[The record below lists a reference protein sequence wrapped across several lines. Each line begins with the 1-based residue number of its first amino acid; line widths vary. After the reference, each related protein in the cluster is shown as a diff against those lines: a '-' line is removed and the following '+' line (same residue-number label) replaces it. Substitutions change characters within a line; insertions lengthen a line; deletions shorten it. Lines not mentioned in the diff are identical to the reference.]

1 MLQLFL
7 SQNVTWE
14 TKPNDLK
21 CFGSF
26 RKSIVQLDVAH
37 TKKALVVPAFETLR
51 YRLSFPKSKA
61 ELLSML
67 DMGTL
72 YTFRYQNQNL
82 PDERSTQ
89 LTAPPVCRYHVWP
102 KGHAPTNYAKWRT
115 ATTPYKVE
123 WESDFEPY
131 VVVRRDCPEY
141 DQRFVGFG
149 WNKVSHIMELDAQV
163 RHRLEPNGT
172 ELSKQ
177 NGIHKKTGIIME
189 ERSLL
194 LLASFLCDKHFDL
207 HFNLKV
213 FLKWRF
219 CK

>member
-1 MLQLFL
+1 M
-7 SQNVTWE
+7 
-14 TKPNDLK
+14 
-21 CFGSF
+21 C
-26 RKSIVQLDVAH
+26 RKSIVQLDMAN

-72 YTFRYQNQNL
+72 YTFRYS
-82 PDERSTQ
+82 RTSTTFKNNH
-89 LTAPPVCRYHVWP
+89 LIIITIKFFLNYRYHVWT

-123 WESDFEPY
+123 WEADFEPY

-163 RHRLEPNGT
+163 RCLKLGF
-172 ELSKQ
+172 Q
-177 NGIHKKTGIIME
+177 
-189 ERSLL
+189 
-194 LLASFLCDKHFDL
+194 SFACPKPTT
-207 HFNLKV
+207 
-213 FLKWRF
+213 
-219 CK
+219 